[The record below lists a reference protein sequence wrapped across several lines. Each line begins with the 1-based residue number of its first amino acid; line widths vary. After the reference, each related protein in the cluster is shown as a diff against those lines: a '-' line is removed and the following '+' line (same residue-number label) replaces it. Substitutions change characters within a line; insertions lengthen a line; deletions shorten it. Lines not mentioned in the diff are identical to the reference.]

1 MNFSF
6 SDVKQPEEGA
16 RKKSKLRE
24 WIEAA
29 LFAVVAAT
37 LIRTFIFE
45 AFVIPSSSME
55 KTLLIN
61 DFIFVSKISY
71 GPRIPITPLA
81 WPFTHHTLPFT
92 KNTKPFSTAVQWPY
106 TRLPGFSSV
115 HRNDVVVFNYPC
127 GDTVLKTIAGDDE
140 DYYTNMRSLGA
151 EYVHKNYPPP
161 VTRPVDKRENWIK
174 RCIAIPGDTLQI
186 IDGIVYINH
195 APTASPEHFE
205 ARYYVTMPDKKE
217 LSDSMRDVLGTDH
230 IQRATRDSGMFI
242 YNLTTANID
251 TLKAMGGIVERYVY
265 DAFAD
270 SRVFPFDTKHYEWN
284 EDCFGPLY
292 IPRKGHTV
300 KLDTLTLP
308 FYSRIITTYEHNTLR
323 VVNGKIYIN
332 NQETDSYTFKMNYYW
347 MMGDNRRESMDSRF
361 WGYVPEDHIV
371 GKAWIIWM
379 SVQHHRIRWGRLFSA
394 IE

>member
-1 MNFSF
+1 M
-6 SDVKQPEEGA
+6 
-16 RKKSKLRE
+16 
-24 WIEAA
+24 
-29 LFAVVAAT
+29 
-37 LIRTFIFE
+37 
-45 AFVIPSSSME
+45 
-55 KTLLIN
+55 
-61 DFIFVSKISY
+61 
-71 GPRIPITPLA
+71 
-81 WPFTHHTLPFT
+81 
-92 KNTKPFSTAVQWPY
+92 
-106 TRLPGFSSV
+106 
-115 HRNDVVVFNYPC
+115 VVFNYPC

-151 EYVHKNYPPP
+151 EYVRKNYPPP

-174 RCIAIPGDTLQI
+174 RCVAIPGDTLQI

-195 APTASPEHFE
+195 TAMASPEHFE

-242 YNLTTANID
+242 YNLTTANVD
-251 TLKAMGGIVERYVY
+251 TLKAMGGVVKRYVY

-270 SRVFPFDTKHYEWN
+270 SRVFPFDTRHYEWN

-292 IPRKGHTV
+292 IPRKGATV

-308 FYSRIITTYEHNTLR
+308 FYSRIIATYEHNTLR

-379 SVQHHRIRWGRLFSA
+379 SIHHNRIRWGRLFSA
-394 IE
+394 IK